1 MKGCQNLVVFFLAI
15 KMGIF
20 VAMTFFYKTI
30 EKPVEDILMKEKGS
44 KFIGFAYP
52 VNNEKELKETLDQLK
67 SVHPKA
73 THHCYAFR
81 LGLNGEN
88 YRANDDGEPS
98 GSAGLPIYNQ
108 LLANEI
114 TNILLVVVR
123 YYGGTKLGVSGL
135 VKTYKESAKLTL
147 EEAHIITKELHTEL
161 EILFH
166 FNQQNT
172 IFTLLNKFDAK
183 VLEFGAEENC
193 RISASVKLSQ
203 KENISEQLSEM
214 QIISYK
220 FSD

>member
-1 MKGCQNLVVFFLAI
+1 MKFEF
-15 KMGIF
+15 
-20 VAMTFFYKTI
+20 KTI
-30 EKPVEDILMKEKGS
+30 ESPIKDVLLKEKGS
-44 KFIGFAYP
+44 KFLGYAFPI
-52 VNNEKELKETLDQLK
+52 NSENELKNALNEIWEQ
-67 SVHPKA
+67 HPKA

-108 LLANEI
+108 LLANDL

-147 EEAHIITKELHTEL
+147 EEAVFVTRELETEL
-161 EILFH
+161 EVRFQ
-166 FNQQNT
+166 FSQQNI

-183 VLEFGAEENC
+183 ILDFQAENYCKIIAKIKKAQEEN
-193 RISASVKLSQ
+193 VV
-203 KENISEQLSEM
+203 EQLQEM
-214 QIISYK
+214 REVEVEIK
-220 FSD
+220 